1 MGSFV
6 HFVSAA
12 LLATV
17 CSSCGI
23 ADGASNSTV
32 GRTSSD
38 VPVTLSAAVAAAQA
52 NADRFSS
59 GDFAGVWERMS
70 QQVHDGISKD
80 DFVTFY
86 ETCKKAGP
94 TIRVAGVSLDAAQGT
109 AVVHM
114 DVGTT
119 EQARIMLFENG
130 TWVMKPTPGFAAHLG
145 QPVAQIVA
153 EETSAGLCPH

>member
-1 MGSFV
+1 MRS
-6 HFVSAA
+6 FVSALSA
-12 LLATV
+12 LLLATV

-23 ADGASNSTV
+23 ADGASNSTAR
-32 GRTSSD
+32 RTSSD
-38 VPVTLSAAVAAAQA
+38 VPETLSAAVAAAQA

-59 GDFAGVWERMS
+59 GDFAGVWQRMS
-70 QQVHDGISKD
+70 REVRDRITQD

-94 TIRVAGVSLDAAQGT
+94 MIRVAGVSLDASAGT
-109 AVVHM
+109 AVVRM

-119 EQARIMLFENG
+119 EQPRIMLFEDG
-130 TWVMKPTPGFAAHLG
+130 KWVMKPTPGFAAHLG